1 MVFVTVE
8 VVEYNKKKQ
17 SKYSAELQI
26 EDVLRTVTDPEN
38 SRGRRVFSK

>member
-1 MVFVTVE
+1 MTVE
-8 VVEYNKKKQ
+8 VVEYNKKQ